1 MRTHRIIIGHVTREL
16 PIREVKPGVSV
27 ALLNVLGDWQLTEA
41 AGAALVRKLPKN
53 VEVLVMPDGKAQA
66 LLHVMGR
73 LSGLPT
79 IIARKE
85 KKPYM
90 DEPIV
95 GVSVQ
100 SITTQRKQ
108 ELFLGADDVD
118 DILCGR
124 RVAIVDDVVSSGG
137 TLVAMQELMNKAG
150 SEIVAIMAIATEGTP
165 RKDVISIFHLPLF

>member
-1 MRTHRIIIGHVTREL
+1 MKTHQIIVGHVTRKL
-16 PIREVKPGVSV
+16 PIREVKPGISV

-41 AGAALVRKLPKN
+41 AGAVLVRKLPKDI
-53 VEVLVMPDGKAQA
+53 EVLVMPDGKAQA

-90 DEPIV
+90 AEPVV

-100 SITTQRKQ
+100 SITTQRTQ
-108 ELFLGADDVD
+108 ELFLGADDAERLHSRKAAF
-118 DILCGR
+118 I
-124 RVAIVDDVVSSGG
+124 DDVVSSGG
-137 TLVAMQELMNKAG
+137 TLDAMQELVTKVG
-150 SEIVAIMAIATEGTP
+150 GKITAIMAIATEGSP
-165 RKDVISIFHLPLF
+165 RDDVLSILHLPLF